1 MPDLPIPINKGAFG
15 AIALQRP
22 KVDDRKSVVEDR
34 PPSQQTQ
41 NRSES
46 ESSDSFALA
55 GAFAELRGS
64 DALAKAHEILSRH
77 GVRRFAVATV
87 DGEAQKPVRYRYNR
101 DLARPEPEALDP
113 GTLAAALAAQEPAIL
128 ASVSSLRRVASTG
141 SSTLQ
146 HTMVCPVH
154 AAGARVGF
162 CVAQGENRFEPN
174 DLALLESAAVLAGHQ
189 ALLADESVRS
199 DERARALRLLLE
211 TARVL
216 SSEFDIATLFR
227 KFHGQIARV
236 MDATTFLGALLSED
250 GSRLELRYAAEL
262 DQSTT
267 ELIVIPPT
275 SVSSVVARTGKA
287 VINRHMEDWDQYP
300 TIDILE
306 GPPPASALFV
316 PIKLGERV
324 LGVFSVQ
331 SHRPEAYDQSHCDLL
346 TAVSEQAAVA
356 VDNARNLYASTQRAA
371 DLNLL
376 VEVANAVSSELDLQ
390 RVFAQIH
397 GQVKRVI
404 DAPLFFAA
412 LETSERDSVRLEY
425 LVEGDKVFEP
435 QLLPTAGTIVGMV
448 FESGKGVLVQ
458 DATERDRLT
467 KRTIGQGP
475 VTVESIVAA
484 PMAIGGRTIG
494 VLSVQSYEKQAYND
508 RHLKLLSA
516 IAEQSAGAVQN
527 ARLYEQARDLADHDP
542 LTGLLHH
549 RAIQERV
556 AIELKRAHRE
566 STPLALVMLDVDN
579 FKSFNDTYGHPVGD
593 RVLRQVAE
601 SMRRVARESD
611 TVGRYGGDEF
621 CAILPGADHAA
632 ASAFVQRLGLDIA
645 REPFRLEGRRPV
657 PIALSAGFA
666 IFPEDGDRREALLV
680 AADDALY
687 AGKRGDPSQ
696 PGGSSDSSHGLIGD
710 FAPFDAL
717 VVAVANRNGY
727 ARAHQRLVNS
737 LTARWAAREHSSP
750 EERTLLLL
758 ASVLLDAGE
767 LALPSAIMRKP
778 GALEEEEITLMHR
791 HPALGFELIR
801 PAGGYE
807 HLAEIV
813 RCHHERFD
821 GTGYPR
827 GLRGDSIPKAARIMS
842 VIDAFSAMIGE
853 RPYRPARSKADAIA
867 ELRANAGSQFDPA
880 VVDSFVEMVESAV

>member
-1 MPDLPIPINKGAFG
+1 MFNKP
-15 AIALQRP
+15 L
-22 KVDDRKSVVEDR
+22 RKSIVDDR
-34 PPSQQTQ
+34 PPSRQLPE
-41 NRSES
+41 R
-46 ESSDSFALA
+46 SDSDRSD
-55 GAFAELRGS
+55 AFAIACAFADLRGA
-64 DALAKAHEILSRH
+64 DALFAAHEVLARR
-77 GVRRFAVATV
+77 GVRRLAVATV

-101 DLARPEPEALDP
+101 DLGRPEPEPLDAA
-113 GTLAAALAAQEPAIL
+113 TLAAALSAQEPAML
-128 ASVSSLRRVASTG
+128 ATVSPLPRGAGGVPR
-141 SSTLQ
+141 TLL

-154 AAGARVGF
+154 AAGVRVGF
-162 CVAQGENRFEPN
+162 CVAQGESRFERS
-174 DLALLESAAVLAGHQ
+174 DLAILESTAVLSGHQ
-189 ALLADESVRS
+189 ALLADEGVKS

-236 MDATTFLGALLSED
+236 MDATTFSAALLSED
-250 GSRLELRYAAEL
+250 GQRLELRYAAEL

-267 ELIVIPPT
+267 EMLVIPPT
-275 SVSSVVARTGKA
+275 LLSSVVVRTGRA
-287 VINRHMEDWDQYP
+287 VIIRRPEDWDQYP

-306 GPPPASALFV
+306 GPTPSSALFV

-331 SHRPEAYDQSHCDLL
+331 SYRTEAYDQSHCDLL

-376 VEVANAVSSELDLQ
+376 VEVANAVSSELDLR

-412 LETSERDSVRLEY
+412 LETTERDSVRLEY
-425 LVEGDKVFEP
+425 LVEGEKVFEP
-435 QLLPTAGTIVGMV
+435 QLFSTSGTIVGMV
-448 FESGKGVLVQ
+448 FESGRGVLVQ
-458 DATERDRLT
+458 DAVERDRLT
-467 KRTIGQGP
+467 KQAIGQGP
-475 VTVESIVAA
+475 ATVQSVVAA

-494 VLSVQSYEKQAYND
+494 VLSVQSYERNAYTE

-527 ARLYEQARDLADHDP
+527 ARLYEQARELADHDP

-556 AIELKRAHRE
+556 SVELKRAQRE
-566 STPLALVMLDVDN
+566 STQLALIMLDVDN

-593 RVLRQVAE
+593 RVLRQVADAL
-601 SMRRVARESD
+601 RRVARESD
-611 TVGRYGGDEF
+611 IVGRYGGDEF
-621 CAILPGADHAA
+621 CAILPGADREA
-632 ASAFVQRLGLDIA
+632 ASAFIQRLGQDIA

-657 PIALSAGFA
+657 PVAVSAGFA

-687 AGKRGDPSQ
+687 AGKRGDQSQ
-696 PGGSSDSSHGLIGD
+696 PGGSSDSRDGLIGD

-717 VVAVANRNGY
+717 VVAVGYRNGY
-727 ARAHQRLVNS
+727 ARAHQRSVNH
-737 LTARWAAREHSSP
+737 LAARWAEGEQLSDD
-750 EERTLLLL
+750 ERALLLL
-758 ASVLLDAGE
+758 ASVLLDVGE

-778 GALEEEEITLMHR
+778 GALESSETALMRR
-791 HPALGFELIR
+791 HPDLGYELIR
-801 PAGGYE
+801 PAGDFKR
-807 HLAEIV
+807 LADIV
-813 RCHHERFD
+813 RCHHECFD
-821 GTGYPR
+821 GSGYPR
-827 GLRGDSIPKAARIMS
+827 GLRGEEIPREARILS
-842 VIDAFSAMIGE
+842 VLDAYAAMTGD
-853 RPYRPARSKADAIA
+853 RPFRPARHKADAIA
-867 ELRANAGSQFDPA
+867 ELQTNAGSQFDPA
-880 VVDSFVEMVESAV
+880 LVTRFIELLESAN

>member
-1 MPDLPIPINKGAFG
+1 MFNPPL
-15 AIALQRP
+15 
-22 KVDDRKSVVEDR
+22 RKSIVDDR
-34 PPSQQTQ
+34 PPSKQLPE
-41 NRSES
+41 RSES
-46 ESSDSFALA
+46 DRSD
-55 GAFAELRGS
+55 AFAVACAFADLRGA
-64 DALAKAHEILSRH
+64 DALFAAHEVLARR
-77 GVRRFAVATV
+77 GVRRLAVATV

-101 DLARPEPEALDP
+101 DLGRPEPEPLDAA
-113 GTLAAALAAQEPAIL
+113 TLAAALSAQEPVVL
-128 ASVSSLRRVASTG
+128 ATVSPLPRGPSAVPK
-141 SSTLQ
+141 TLL
-146 HTMVCPVH
+146 HTMVCPIH
-154 AAGARVGF
+154 AAGIRVGF
-162 CVAQGENRFEPN
+162 CVAQGESRFERS
-174 DLALLESAAVLAGHQ
+174 DLAILESTAVLSGHQ
-189 ALLADESVRS
+189 ALLADEGGKS

-236 MDATTFLGALLSED
+236 MDATTFLAALLSED
-250 GSRLELRYAAEL
+250 GQRLELRYAAEL

-267 ELIVIPPT
+267 EMLVIPPT
-275 SVSSVVARTGKA
+275 LLSSVVVRTGRA
-287 VINRHMEDWDQYP
+287 VIIRHPEDWDQYP

-306 GPPPASALFV
+306 RTTPSSALFV

-324 LGVFSVQ
+324 LGVISVQ
-331 SHRPEAYDQSHCDLL
+331 SYRAEAYDQSHCDLL

-376 VEVANAVSSELDLQ
+376 VEVANAVSAELDLQ

-412 LETSERDSVRLEY
+412 LETTERDSVRLEY

-435 QLLPTAGTIVGMV
+435 KLFSTSGTIVGMV

-458 DATERDRLT
+458 DAVERDRLT
-467 KRTIGQGP
+467 KQAIGQGP
-475 VTVESIVAA
+475 ATVQSVVAA

-494 VLSVQSYEKQAYND
+494 VLSVQSYEKNAYTE

-527 ARLYEQARDLADHDP
+527 ARLYEQARELADHDP

-556 AIELKRAHRE
+556 SVELKRAQRE
-566 STPLALVMLDVDN
+566 ATQLALVMLDVDN

-593 RVLRQVAE
+593 RVLRQVADAL
-601 SMRRVARESD
+601 RRVARESD

-621 CAILPGADHAA
+621 CAILPGADREA
-632 ASAFVQRLGLDIA
+632 ASAFVQRLGQDIA
-645 REPFRLEGRRPV
+645 REPFLLEGRRPV
-657 PIALSAGFA
+657 PIAVSAGFA

-687 AGKRGDPSQ
+687 AGKRGDQSQ
-696 PGGSSDSSHGLIGD
+696 PGGSSDSRDGLIGD

-717 VVAVANRNGY
+717 VVAVGYRNGY
-727 ARAHQRLVNS
+727 ARAHQRSINHLA
-737 LTARWAAREHSSP
+737 ARWVKREKAP
-750 EERTLLLL
+750 DDERALLLL
-758 ASVLLDAGE
+758 ASVLLDVGE

-778 GALEEEEITLMHR
+778 GALESSETALMRR
-791 HPALGFELIR
+791 HPDLGYELIR
-801 PAGGYE
+801 PVGDFE
-807 HLAEIV
+807 RLAEIV
-813 RCHHERFD
+813 RCHHECFD
-821 GTGYPR
+821 GSGYPR
-827 GLRGDSIPKAARIMS
+827 GLRGEEIPREARILS
-842 VIDAFSAMIGE
+842 VLDAYAAMTGD
-853 RPYRPARSKADAIA
+853 RPFRPARHKADAIA
-867 ELRANAGSQFDPA
+867 ELQANAGSQFDPA
-880 VVDSFVEMVESAV
+880 LVTRFIEMLESAN

>member
-1 MPDLPIPINKGAFG
+1 
-15 AIALQRP
+15 
-22 KVDDRKSVVEDR
+22 
-34 PPSQQTQ
+34 
-41 NRSES
+41 
-46 ESSDSFALA
+46 
-55 GAFAELRGS
+55 
-64 DALAKAHEILSRH
+64 
-77 GVRRFAVATV
+77 V

-101 DLARPEPEALDP
+101 DLGRPEPEALDP
-113 GTLAAALAAQEPAIL
+113 GTLAAALAAQEPAVL
-128 ASVSSLRRVASTG
+128 ASVSTLPRAAG
-141 SSTLQ
+141 SVPKTLL
-146 HTMVCPVH
+146 HTMVCPIH

-162 CVAQGENRFEPN
+162 CVAQGESRFELQ
-174 DLALLESAAVLAGHQ
+174 DLALLESTAVLAGHQ
-189 ALLADESVRS
+189 SLLSDESGRS
-199 DERARALRLLLE
+199 EERARALRLLLE

-236 MDATTFLGALLSED
+236 MDATTFLAALLTED
-250 GSRLELRYAAEL
+250 GERLELRYAAEL

-275 SVSSVVARTGKA
+275 SLSSAVVRTGKA
-287 VINRHMEDWDQYP
+287 VINRHPEDWDQYP

-306 GPPPASALFV
+306 GPAPSSALFV

-331 SHRPEAYDQSHCDLL
+331 SHRAEAYDQSHCDLL

-376 VEVANAVSSELDLQ
+376 VEVANAVSAELDLQ

-425 LVEGDKVFEP
+425 LVEGEKVFEP
-435 QLLPTAGTIVGMV
+435 QLFPTAGTIVGMV
-448 FESGKGVLVQ
+448 FETGKGVLVQ
-458 DATERDRLT
+458 DSVQRDRLT
-467 KRTIGQGP
+467 KQTIGQGP
-475 VTVESIVAA
+475 VTVQSIVAA

-494 VLSVQSYEKQAYND
+494 VLSVQSYEKNAYTD

-527 ARLYEQARDLADHDP
+527 ARLYEQARELADHDP

-556 AIELKRAHRE
+556 AIELKRAQRE
-566 STPLALVMLDVDN
+566 GTPIALVMLDVDN

-601 SMRRVARESD
+601 SLRRVARESD

-621 CAILPGADHAA
+621 CAILPGADRAA
-632 ASAFVQRLGLDIA
+632 ASAFVQRLGQDIA
-645 REPFRLEGRRPV
+645 REPFRFEGRRPV
-657 PIALSAGFA
+657 PIGVSAGFA

-696 PGGSSDSSHGLIGD
+696 PGGSSDPPDGLIGD

-727 ARAHQRLVNS
+727 ARAHQRSVNRLVAQWA
-737 LTARWAAREHSSP
+737 TA
-750 EERTLLLL
+750 ERSTPGERALLLL

-767 LALPSAIMRKP
+767 LAVPSAIMRKP
-778 GALEEEEITLMHR
+778 GPLEGEEIAIMRR
-791 HPALGFELIR
+791 HPALGYELIR

-807 HLAEIV
+807 ELAEVV
-813 RCHHERFD
+813 RCHQERFD

-827 GLRGDSIPKAARIMS
+827 GLRGDAIPRAARIIS
-842 VIDAFSAMIGE
+842 VVDAFSAMTGE
-853 RPYRPARSKADAIA
+853 RPFRRARPRADAIA

-880 VVDSFVEMVESAV
+880 VVESFVAMLESGD

>member
-1 MPDLPIPINKGAFG
+1 MPIPINKARL
-15 AIALQRP
+15 APISTP
-22 KVDDRKSVVEDR
+22 VRKLILEIR
-34 PPSQQTQ
+34 PPSQASQDQ
-41 NRSES
+41 NEI
-46 ESSDSFALA
+46 SDLFAIA

-64 DALAKAHEILSRH
+64 DALAKAHEILARH

-87 DGEAQKPVRYRYNR
+87 DGDAQTPVRYRYNR
-101 DLARPEPEALDP
+101 DLERPEPEALDP
-113 GTLAAALAAQEPAIL
+113 GTLAAALAAHEPAVL
-128 ASVSSLRRVASTG
+128 ASVSTLRRPAGPAPPASI
-141 SSTLQ
+141 
-146 HTMVCPVH
+146 HTMVCPIH

-162 CVAQGENRFEPN
+162 CVAQGERRFEPQ
-174 DLALLESAAVLAGHQ
+174 DLALLESASVLAGHQ
-189 ALLADESVRS
+189 SLLADESGRLE
-199 DERARALRLLLE
+199 ERARALRLLLE

-267 ELIVIPPT
+267 EMIVIPPT
-275 SVSSVVARTGKA
+275 SLSSVVVRTGKA
-287 VINRHMEDWDQYP
+287 VINRHPEDWDQHP

-306 GPPPASALFV
+306 GPAPCSALFV

-331 SHRPEAYDQSHCDLL
+331 SHRAEAYDQSHCDLL

-376 VEVANAVSSELDLQ
+376 VEVANAVSSELDLH

-397 GQVKRVI
+397 GQVRRVI

-412 LETSERDSVRLEY
+412 LETNERDSVRLEY
-425 LVEGDKVFEP
+425 LVEGEKVFEP
-435 QLLPTAGTIVGMV
+435 QLFPTEGTIVGLV
-448 FESGKGVLVQ
+448 FDTGKGVLVQ
-458 DATERDRLT
+458 DAVERDRLT
-467 KRTIGQGP
+467 RQSIGQGP
-475 VTVESIVAA
+475 VTVQSIVAA

-494 VLSVQSYEKQAYND
+494 VLSVQSYEKDAYND

-527 ARLYEQARDLADHDP
+527 ARLYEQARKLADHDP

-556 AIELKRAHRE
+556 AIELKRAQRDE
-566 STPLALVMLDVDN
+566 SPVALVMLDVDN

-601 SMRRVARESD
+601 SLRRVARESD

-621 CAILPGADHAA
+621 CAILPGADRAA
-632 ASAFVQRLGLDIA
+632 ASAFVHRLGQDIA
-645 REPFRLEGRRPV
+645 REPFRFEGRRPV

-687 AGKRGDPSQ
+687 AGKRGDHSL
-696 PGGSSDSSHGLIGD
+696 PGGATDTTAGLIGE
-710 FAPFDAL
+710 FSPFEAL
-717 VVAVANRNGY
+717 VGAVANRSGY
-727 ARAHQRLVNS
+727 ARAHQRSVNR
-737 LTARWAAREHSSP
+737 LTARWTNIEQVSP
-750 EERTLLLL
+750 EERVLLLL

-767 LALPSAIMRKP
+767 LAVPGAILRKP
-778 GALEEEEITLMHR
+778 GPLEDDELAMMHR
-791 HPALGFELIR
+791 HPELGYELIR
-801 PAGGYE
+801 PAGGFE
-807 HLAEIV
+807 DLAEVV

-821 GTGYPR
+821 GAGYPR
-827 GLRGDSIPKAARIMS
+827 GLRGDAIPRIARIMS
-842 VIDAFSAMIGE
+842 VLDAYSAMTGE
-853 RPYRPARSKADAIA
+853 RPYRRARPEAEAIA
-867 ELRANAGSQFDPA
+867 ELKANAGSQFDPA
-880 VVDSFVEMVESAV
+880 VVEKFVKMLESAG

>member
-1 MPDLPIPINKGAFG
+1 
-15 AIALQRP
+15 
-22 KVDDRKSVVEDR
+22 VEER
-34 PPSQQTQ
+34 PPSKQ
-41 NRSES
+41 SPEKGES
-46 ESSDSFALA
+46 GHADSYAI
-55 GAFAELRGS
+55 GDAFAELRGA
-64 DALAKAHEILSRH
+64 DALASAHDVLARR

-101 DLARPEPEALDP
+101 DLGRPEPEPLDAS
-113 GTLAAALAAQEPAIL
+113 TLAAALGAQEPAIL
-128 ASVSSLRRVASTG
+128 ASVSPLPRGAGGVPK
-141 SSTLQ
+141 TLLY
-146 HTMVCPVH
+146 TMVCPIH

-162 CVAQGENRFEPN
+162 CVAQGESRFERT
-174 DLALLESAAVLAGHQ
+174 DLEVLEAAAILAGHQ
-189 ALLADESVRS
+189 SLLADESGRS
-199 DERARALRLLLE
+199 EERARALRLLLE

-250 GSRLELRYAAEL
+250 GTRLELRYAAEL

-267 ELIVIPPT
+267 ELIVLPST
-275 SVSSVVARTGKA
+275 SLSSVVVRTGKA
-287 VINRHMEDWDQYP
+287 VINRHAEDWDQYP

-324 LGVFSVQ
+324 LGVISVQ
-331 SHRPEAYDQSHCDLL
+331 SHRSEAYDQSHCDLL

-356 VDNARNLYASTQRAA
+356 VDNARNLHASTQRAA

-397 GQVKRVI
+397 GQVRRVI

-425 LVEGDKVFEP
+425 LVEGERVFEP
-435 QLLPTAGTIVGMV
+435 QLFPTAGTIVGMV
-448 FESGKGVLVQ
+448 FESGKAVLVQ
-458 DATERDRLT
+458 DAVERDRLT
-467 KRTIGQGP
+467 KQAIGQGP
-475 VTVESIVAA
+475 ATVQSVVAA

-494 VLSVQSYEKQAYND
+494 VLSVQSYETNAYTE

-542 LTGLLHH
+542 LTGLMHH

-556 AIELKRAHRE
+556 AIELKRAQRE
-566 STPLALVMLDVDN
+566 GTNVALVMLDVDN

-593 RVLRQVAE
+593 RVLRQVAD
-601 SMRRVARESD
+601 SLRRVARESD

-621 CAILPGADHAA
+621 CAILPGADRESAT
-632 ASAFVQRLGLDIA
+632 AFVQRLEQDIA

-657 PIALSAGFA
+657 PIAVSAGFA
-666 IFPEDGDRREALLV
+666 IFPQDGDRREALLV

-687 AGKRGDPSQ
+687 AGKRGDKAQ
-696 PGGSSDSSHGLIGD
+696 PGVLSDSLDGLIGE

-717 VVAVANRNGY
+717 VVAVANRSAY
-727 ARAHQRLVNS
+727 SRAHQRAVNR
-737 LTARWAAREHSSP
+737 LTAMWVERERSTP
-750 EERTLLLL
+750 RERTLLML

-767 LALPSAIMRKP
+767 LALPSAILRKP
-778 GALEEEEITLMHR
+778 GPLEPAELELVHR
-791 HPALGFELIR
+791 HPELGYELIR
-801 PAGGYE
+801 PAGDFDD
-807 HLAEIV
+807 LAEIV
-813 RCHHERFD
+813 RSHQERFD
-821 GTGYPR
+821 GAGYPR
-827 GLRGDSIPKAARIMS
+827 GLRGEEIPRGARIMS
-842 VIDAFSAMIGE
+842 VVDAYAAMTSD
-853 RPYRPARSKADAIA
+853 RPFRPAKHKADAVA
-867 ELRANAGSQFDPA
+867 ELRATAGSQFDPA
-880 VVDSFVEMVESAV
+880 VVEAFVAMVERAD

>member
-1 MPDLPIPINKGAFG
+1 
-15 AIALQRP
+15 
-22 KVDDRKSVVEDR
+22 VEER
-34 PPSQQTQ
+34 PPPNQTPE
-41 NRSES
+41 RD
-46 ESSDSFALA
+46 DSGYPDSLA
-55 GAFAELRGS
+55 IRDAFADLRGG
-64 DALAKAHEILSRH
+64 DALAKAHEILSRR
-77 GVRRFAVATV
+77 GVRRLAVATV

-101 DLARPEPEALDP
+101 DLGRPEPEPLDP
-113 GTLAAALAAQEPAIL
+113 STLAAALGAQEPSIL
-128 ASVSSLRRVASTG
+128 ASVTPLPRGAGGVPK
-141 SSTLQ
+141 TLLY
-146 HTMVCPVH
+146 TMVCPIH

-162 CVAQGENRFEPN
+162 CVAQGESRFERA
-174 DLALLESAAVLAGHQ
+174 DLEALEAAAVLAGHQ
-189 ALLADESVRS
+189 SLLADESGRS
-199 DERARALRLLLE
+199 EERSRALRLLLE

-250 GSRLELRYAAEL
+250 GTRLELRYAAEL

-267 ELIVIPPT
+267 ETIVIPPT
-275 SVSSVVARTGKA
+275 SLSSVVVRTGKA
-287 VINRHMEDWDQYP
+287 MINRQPEDWDQYP
-300 TIDILE
+300 TIDILD

-316 PIKLGERV
+316 PIKLGDRV
-324 LGVFSVQ
+324 LGVISVQ
-331 SHRPEAYDQSHCDLL
+331 SHRSEAYDQSHCDLL

-356 VDNARNLYASTQRAA
+356 VDNARNLHASTQRAA

-412 LETSERDSVRLEY
+412 LETNERDSVRLEY
-425 LVEGDKVFEP
+425 LVEGERVFEP
-435 QLLPTAGTIVGMV
+435 QLFPTAGTIVGMV
-448 FESGKGVLVQ
+448 FESGKAVLVQ
-458 DATERDRLT
+458 DAVERDRLT
-467 KRTIGQGP
+467 KQTIGQGP
-475 VTVESIVAA
+475 ATVQSVVAA

-494 VLSVQSYEKQAYND
+494 VLSVQSYEKYAYTD

-556 AIELKRAHRE
+556 AIELKRAHRDGANV
-566 STPLALVMLDVDN
+566 ALVMLDVDN

-601 SMRRVARESD
+601 SLRRVARESD

-621 CAILPGADHAA
+621 CAILPGADRESAT
-632 ASAFVQRLGLDIA
+632 AFVHRLGQDIA
-645 REPFRLEGRRPV
+645 REPFRIEGRRPV
-657 PIALSAGFA
+657 PIGVSAGFA
-666 IFPEDGDRREALLV
+666 IFPQDGDRREALLV

-687 AGKRGDPSQ
+687 AGKRGDRVL
-696 PGGSSDSSHGLIGD
+696 PGALSDSLDGLIGE

-717 VVAVANRNGY
+717 VVAVANRSAY
-727 ARAHQRLVNS
+727 ARAHQRSVNR
-737 LTARWAAREHSSP
+737 LTAQWADNEGCMP
-750 EERTLLLL
+750 QERSLLML

-778 GALEEEEITLMHR
+778 GPLEPAELAVVHR
-791 HPALGFELIR
+791 HPELGYELIR
-801 PAGGYE
+801 PAGDYDT
-807 HLAEIV
+807 LAEIV
-813 RCHHERFD
+813 RSHHERFD

-827 GLRGDSIPKAARIMS
+827 GLRGEEIPHGARIMA
-842 VIDAFSAMIGE
+842 VIDAYAAMTSD
-853 RPYRPARSKADAIA
+853 RPFRPARQKADAIA
-867 ELRANAGSQFDPA
+867 ELRATAGSQFDPA
-880 VVDSFVEMVESAV
+880 VVEAFVAMVERTN

>member
-1 MPDLPIPINKGAFG
+1 
-15 AIALQRP
+15 
-22 KVDDRKSVVEDR
+22 VDDRPPQQQVPERSDR
-34 PPSQQTQ
+34 D
-41 NRSES
+41 R
-46 ESSDSFALA
+46 SDSFAIA
-55 GAFAELRGS
+55 GAFADLRGA
-64 DALAKAHEILSRH
+64 DALFAAHEVLARR
-77 GVRRFAVATV
+77 GVRRLAVATV

-101 DLARPEPEALDP
+101 DLGRPEPEPLDAA
-113 GTLAAALAAQEPAIL
+113 TLAAALSAQEPAVL
-128 ASVSSLRRVASTG
+128 ATISSLPLGAAGVPKTR
-141 SSTLQ
+141 Q
-146 HTMVCPVH
+146 HTMVFPAH
-154 AAGARVGF
+154 AAGVGVGF
-162 CVAQGENRFEPN
+162 CVAPGESRFERA
-174 DLALLESAAVLAGHQ
+174 DLAILEATAVLSGHQ
-189 ALLADESVRS
+189 ALLADEGGKS

-236 MDATTFLGALLSED
+236 MDATTFLAALLSED
-250 GSRLELRYAAEL
+250 GERLELRYAAEL

-267 ELIVIPPT
+267 EMLVIPPT
-275 SVSSVVARTGKA
+275 LLSSVVVRTGKA
-287 VINRHMEDWDQYP
+287 VIIRRPEDWDQYP

-306 GPPPASALFV
+306 KTTPSSALFV

-331 SHRPEAYDQSHCDLL
+331 SYRTEAYDQSHCDLL

-412 LETSERDSVRLEY
+412 LETTERDSVRLEY
-425 LVEGDKVFEP
+425 LVEGDRVFVP
-435 QLLPTAGTIVGMV
+435 QLFSTSGTIVGMV

-458 DATERDRLT
+458 DAVERDKLT
-467 KRTIGQGP
+467 RQAIGQGP
-475 VTVESIVAA
+475 ATVQSVVAA

-494 VLSVQSYEKQAYND
+494 VLSVQSYEKNAYTE

-527 ARLYEQARDLADHDP
+527 ARLYEQARELADHDP

-556 AIELKRAHRE
+556 AVELKRAQRE
-566 STPLALVMLDVDN
+566 ETQLALIMLDVDN

-593 RVLRQVAE
+593 RVLRQVAD
-601 SMRRVARESD
+601 SLRRVARESD

-621 CAILPGADHAA
+621 CAILPGADREA
-632 ASAFVQRLGLDIA
+632 ASAFVHRLGQDIA

-657 PIALSAGFA
+657 PIAVSSGFA

-687 AGKRGDPSQ
+687 AGKRGDQSQ
-696 PGGSSDSSHGLIGD
+696 PGGTSDSLDGLIGD
-710 FAPFDAL
+710 FAPFEAL
-717 VVAVANRNGY
+717 VVAVAYRNGY
-727 ARAHQRLVNS
+727 ARAHQRSVNH
-737 LTARWAAREHSSP
+737 LAARWAKREQVSAD
-750 EERTLLLL
+750 ERAILLL
-758 ASVLLDAGE
+758 ASVLLDVGE

-778 GALEEEEITLMHR
+778 GALETSETALMRR
-791 HPALGFELIR
+791 HPDLGYELIR
-801 PAGGYE
+801 PAGTFRR
-807 HLAEIV
+807 LADIV
-813 RCHHERFD
+813 RCHHESID
-821 GTGYPR
+821 GNGYPR
-827 GLRGDSIPKAARIMS
+827 GLRGDEIPREARILS
-842 VIDAFSAMIGE
+842 VLDAYAAMTGD
-853 RPYRPARSKADAIA
+853 RPFRPARHKADAIA
-867 ELRANAGSQFDPA
+867 ELQTNAGSQFDPA
-880 VVDSFVEMVESAV
+880 IVTRFVEMLESAD